1 MQGRSRALIVA
12 WIGLL
17 VTGATFVGLAAFLTP
32 WDALQGATS
41 GASVTSYFTDAQ
53 IARSDEFFARARWP
67 SWMNLAIGLLAPVVL
82 GFTSAGRLLVVA
94 VRRRIRRWGSQVVAL
109 TALILGVQRLATLP
123 GAIWSERVSRAYGLS
138 TRSWASWTLD
148 VAKAWGLGVLIT
160 SVVLL
165 ILVGLARRFTRS
177 WFLAAAVG
185 AAALVVGG
193 SFAYPVVIEPA
204 FSRFTSLSPGP
215 LRDSLLT
222 MAQRDDVEVSDVLVA
237 DASRRT
243 TALNAY
249 VSGFGSTKRIVIYDT
264 LLRSRTPDRQ
274 IELIVAHEL
283 GHARRD
289 DVLVGTLEG
298 AVGAAAA
305 VFALFIALKPERLR
319 SKVGAGSVGDPAI
332 VPVVLALVAVA
343 SLLSLPVQNTISR
356 HIEARADMHSLELTG
371 DPDAFIEMQQRL
383 AVTNL
388 SHLKPNPV
396 LSFWF
401 SSHPPTLVRI
411 ALAQEWQRARAS

>member
-1 MQGRSRALIVA
+1 
-12 WIGLL
+12 
-17 VTGATFVGLAAFLTP
+17 
-32 WDALQGATS
+32 
-41 GASVTSYFTDAQ
+41 VTSYFTEAQ
-53 IARSDEFFARARWP
+53 IARSDEYFARARWP
-67 SWMNLAIGLLAPVVL
+67 SRINLVIGLLAPVVL
-82 GFTSAGRLLVVA
+82 GFTTAGRFLVVA
-94 VRRRIRRWGSQVVAL
+94 VRRRIRRWEFQVVGLAVV
-109 TALILGVQRLATLP
+109 ILGVQRLATLP
-123 GAIWSERVSRAYGLS
+123 GAIWSERVARAYGLS
-138 TRSWASWTLD
+138 TRNWASWTLD
-148 VAKAWGLGVLIT
+148 VVKAWGLGVLIT

-165 ILVGLARRFTRS
+165 LLVGLARRFTRS

-215 LRDSLLT
+215 LRDSLLA
-222 MAQRDDVEVSDVLVA
+222 MAQRDDVKVSEVLVA

-264 LLRSRTPDRQ
+264 LLRSQTPDRQ

-289 DVLVGTLEG
+289 DVLLGTLEG
-298 AVGAAAA
+298 AAGSAAG

-319 SKVGAGSVGDPAI
+319 RKLGAGSVGDPAI

-343 SLLSLPVQNTISR
+343 SFLSLPVQNTISR
-356 HIEARADMHSLELTG
+356 HIEARADLHSLELTR

-401 SSHPPTLVRI
+401 SSHPPALVRI
-411 ALAQEWQRARAS
+411 ALAQQWQRQRAS